1 MSYICLICGAEVDID
16 LDRSLIQCTNCGG
29 KILIKPRPLAIKKR
43 VKAI

>member
-16 LDRSLIQCTNCGG
+16 TEKSLVQCTNCGG
-29 KILIKPRPLAIKKR
+29 RILIKPRPLAKKKR